1 MDGQAPILPKVGHF
15 VPLVG
20 FLCAFFFFF
29 LNGGGVKTSFHPEK
43 PSGTTSKHIQGLK
56 TLQQL
61 GNELWKNPQMWKTSE
76 AESVY
81 SEY

>member
-1 MDGQAPILPKVGHF
+1 MS
-15 VPLVG
+15 
-20 FLCAFFFFF
+20 F

-61 GNELWKNPQMWKTSE
+61 GNELWINSQMWQTCE
-76 AESVY
+76 AESKLN
-81 SEY
+81 SIHF